1 VIKEVLFTPVV
12 VIHVLSCVFLILVVL
27 LQPGK
32 SGGLGAL
39 SGAGAQQVFGGRG
52 AGNVLTKI
60 TWATA
65 TTFFLTS
72 MGLAFLSSSSDESL
86 QSRGKKQDDQ
96 LGKIEEA
103 PVRPAQKPVKPAASE
118 APAPAP
124 SDEVPAPAPSDGAA
138 ASGSASPEGSAMAAP
153 SSAAPA
159 VNDAPGKAPLKLKL
173 PTPAAPAAPAP
184 PAPAPAAPE
193 PAAPATR

>member
-86 QSRGKKQDDQ
+86 QSRGKKKDDQ

-118 APAPAP
+118 
-124 SDEVPAPAPSDGAA
+124 VPAPAPLDSAAEGAA
-138 ASGSASPEGSAMAAP
+138 VTGSASPEASAPAAP
-153 SSAAPA
+153 SSAAPP
-159 VNDAPGKAPLKLKL
+159 VSDAPVKAPIKLKL

-184 PAPAPAAPE
+184 VAPAPAAPE
-193 PAAPATR
+193 PAPATP